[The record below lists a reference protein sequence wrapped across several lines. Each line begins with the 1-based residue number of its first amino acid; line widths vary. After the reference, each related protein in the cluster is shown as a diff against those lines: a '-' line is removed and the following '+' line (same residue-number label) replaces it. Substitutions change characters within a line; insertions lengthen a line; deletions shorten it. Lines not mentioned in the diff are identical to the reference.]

1 MDDKHIINCND
12 VPEIDMTRQD
22 GGLEHKAGVYTYQIR
37 RSCRTDGDYTYNHAP
52 MISAY

>member
-22 GGLEHKAGVYTYQIR
+22 GDLNIR
-37 RSCRTDGDYTYNHAP
+37 QVCIHIR
-52 MISAY
+52 